1 MLDSGSLEDTV
12 RSIPE
17 GEVDAV
23 ECVKVGKLTGQTLLA
38 LTLEATAHGVL
49 LDTVEH
55 GPQIVADILMAA
67 RVEQHTAVDIRG
79 FTPASNLAS
88 MGHLELLIIIETK
101 LRPLLDA
108 IRKGR
113 NEAGDV
119 LDGLCHTLGS
129 EGHVTLLD
137 ATKIERLDHKAI
149 GADQSEQA
157 SRHLE
162 RGRAIAGVGD
172 EDLREDHRARG
183 TRILNREV
191 HILALEAQ
199 LVLLVVSTTLVGLG
213 LDCASNAPAE
223 SIELLDHALRG
234 HERVTVGH
242 TLARL
247 SGEDRGSDLRDIAVL
262 EESNHAPIIAS
273 QG

>member
-23 ECVKVGKLTGQTLLA
+23 ECVKVGEFAGQALLA

-67 RVEQHTAVDIRG
+67 RVQQHTAVDIRG
-79 FTPASNLAS
+79 FTPASNLARMS
-88 MGHLELLIIIETK
+88 HLELLTIIKAQI
-101 LRPLLDA
+101 RPLLDA

-113 NEAGDV
+113 NEPRDV
-119 LDGLCHTLGS
+119 LDGLCHTFGS
-129 EGHVTLLD
+129 ERHVTLLD
-137 ATKIERLDHKAI
+137 ATKVERLDHKAI
-149 GADQSEQA
+149 GADQREQA

-172 EDLREDHRARG
+172 EDLREDQRARG
-183 TRILNREV
+183 TRILDSEV
-191 HILALEAQ
+191 HVLALESQ
-199 LVLLVVSTTLVGLG
+199 QVLLVVSTTLVGLG

-223 SIELLDHALRG
+223 SIELLDHITGG

-242 TLARL
+242 ALTGL
-247 SGEDRGSDLRDIAVL
+247 SSEDRGSDLRNVAVL
-262 EESNHAPIIAS
+262 KESNHVPIVAR